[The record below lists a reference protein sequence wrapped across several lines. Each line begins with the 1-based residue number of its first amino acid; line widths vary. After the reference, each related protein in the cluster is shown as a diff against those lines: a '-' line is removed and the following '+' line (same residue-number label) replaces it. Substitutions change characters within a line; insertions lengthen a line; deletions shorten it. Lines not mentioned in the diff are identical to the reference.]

1 MELNS
6 KFLQK
11 EKIKQE
17 RKEFKSKISEF
28 LKKYFTYYQSDNQ
41 ISVEIKQE
49 LKELGAFKPFYAESE
64 DSRAILLINLWPS
77 DNQEV
82 KNIVRQAAQKHF
94 SMESDK
100 VDDFLNNIFEG
111 LLKKRE
117 IAKRMRS
124 GGK

>member
-1 MELNS
+1 MELGN
-6 KFLQK
+6 LNQQK

-17 RKEFKSKISEF
+17 KKEFKSKIAEF

-82 KNIVRQAAQKHF
+82 KNMVRQAAQKHF
-94 SMESDK
+94 LMESDK
-100 VDDFLNNIFEG
+100 VDNFLTDIHEK

-117 IAKRMRS
+117 IAK
-124 GGK
+124 

>member
-1 MELNS
+1 MELGN
-6 KFLQK
+6 LNQQK

-17 RKEFKSKISEF
+17 KKEFKSKIAEF
-28 LKKYFTYYQSDNQ
+28 LKKYFTYHQSDNQ
-41 ISVEIKQE
+41 IAVEIKQE

-82 KNIVRQAAQKHF
+82 KNMVRQAAQKHF
-94 SMESDK
+94 SMETNE
-100 VDDFLNNIFEG
+100 VDNFLNNIHEK

-117 IAKRMRS
+117 VAKRMRNS
-124 GGK
+124 